1 MTRAAS
7 ATATAV
13 ALVTLRPTVT
23 FNHMDGSFA
32 EASPRAIRRYNGVL
46 CVERRKRLLPIT
58 VTGPKAA
65 IVNLGAQ
72 PLAENYA
79 DAQSI
84 APVQTLEQLG
94 VKRAPKEPGSKPA
107 RGSAKPDLKLTA
119 EDAIKALGRSL
130 KGADEAQVHAMFTS
144 IIAEMTASDE
154 AKPKASTRRGKAAPR
169 KARR

>member
-72 PLAENYA
+72 PLAENYG
-79 DAQSI
+79 DAQAV

-94 VKRAPKEPGSKPA
+94 IKRAPKEPTAAKASP
-107 RGSAKPDLKLTA
+107 SANLKLTA
-119 EDAIKALGRSL
+119 DDAIKALGRSL
-130 KGADEAQVHAMFTS
+130 KGADEAQVHAMFTA
-144 IIAEMTASDE
+144 IIAEMTAGDD
-154 AKPKASTRRGKAAPR
+154 AKPKASASRGKTAPR

>member
-72 PLAENYA
+72 PLAENYG
-79 DAQSI
+79 DAQAI

-94 VKRAPKEPGSKPA
+94 IKRAPKEPTAAKASP
-107 RGSAKPDLKLTA
+107 SASLKLTA
-119 EDAIKALGRSL
+119 DDAIKALGRSL

-144 IIAEMTASDE
+144 IIAAMSEGDE
-154 AKPKASTRRGKAAPR
+154 KPKASAR
-169 KARR
+169 KARKAPPRRR